1 MQCARHRITHDIP
14 GNIHVKV
21 SCYYSWLEYDV
32 QITPGRT
39 GHWSVCTC
47 TPVLVEA
54 RSQICKDEEV
64 EGDGTTENSEHR
76 EGIKFQLWGVVE

>member
-1 MQCARHRITHDIP
+1 MQCARHRITHEIP
-14 GNIHVKV
+14 GNNNHVKV
-21 SCYYSWLEYDV
+21 SCYYSWLEYES
-32 QITPGRT
+32 RT
-39 GHWSVCTC
+39 NHAWTDWSVCTC